1 MFVLSAENA
10 ILTKRELRV
19 EKHDCHGLYY
29 DGMLLKCART
39 AGQIGLLSW
48 G

>member
-10 ILTKRELRV
+10 LMTKLELRV

-39 AGQIGLLSW
+39 AGLTGLLNW
-48 G
+48 E